1 MSWNKKYILHSE
13 SEERVNQFHF
23 SNVQILALLMVC
35 LFILGSFLL
44 VGADYVSKT
53 LYDKRLREFKAN
65 YNSVV
70 LNLDVIQSRLK
81 ELDKQI
87 LEIEEKDKAVR
98 TYAGMPEI
106 DIDIKKLGVGGV
118 KSRDSKMLNN
128 LAPAVSREISDLHLD
143 IEKLSRQV
151 NFELASYET
160 IYNKVKGD
168 IDRIRHIPSI
178 RPVAGGYLN
187 SSFGY
192 RQDPIDAVR
201 RFHQGQDFSV
211 PTGTPIFAP
220 ADGIVKRAY
229 YIGGFGNHIKLD
241 HASGYSTTFAHLS
254 KIFVR
259 HGQKVK
265 RGDVIG
271 ETGNTGR
278 STAPHLHYEVR
289 KDGVAVNPV
298 NFYYG
303 DLDTEEFNAMLDAA
317 NRENQSLD

>member
-1 MSWNKKYILHSE
+1 MFWNKKYILHSE
-13 SEERVNQFHF
+13 SDENVNQLHF
-23 SNVQILALLMVC
+23 SNTQILGFVVVFLISFC
-35 LFILGSFLL
+35 SFLL
-44 VGADYVSKT
+44 IGADYVSKT
-53 LYDKRLREFKAN
+53 LYDKRLKEFKAN
-65 YNSVV
+65 YNSVTS
-70 LNLDVIQSRLK
+70 NIDAIQSRLK

-87 LEIEEKDKAVR
+87 LEIEDKDKAVR
-98 TYAGMPEI
+98 AYAGMPEV
-106 DIDIKKLGVGGV
+106 DVEIKKFGVGGV
-118 KSRDSKMLNN
+118 HSRDTRILNN
-128 LAPAVSREISDLHLD
+128 LAPVVSREITELHLY

-160 IYNKVKGD
+160 IYEKVKND

-178 RPVAGGYLN
+178 RPVDGGYLN

-220 ADGIVKRAY
+220 ADGVVKRAY
-229 YIGGFGNHIKLD
+229 YIGGFGNHIKLG

-265 RGDVIG
+265 RGDIIG

-278 STAPHLHYEVR
+278 STAPHLHYEVHYR
-289 KDGVAVNPV
+289 GTPKNPADFFFTQAR
-298 NFYYG
+298 N
-303 DLDTEEFNAMLDAA
+303 
-317 NRENQSLD
+317 

>member
-13 SEERVNQFHF
+13 TDEQINQLHF
-23 SNVQILALLMVC
+23 SNIQIFGLLAVILVLLS
-35 LFILGSFLL
+35 SFLL
-44 VGADYVSKT
+44 VGADYVSKI
-53 LYDKRLREFKAN
+53 LYDKRLKEFKAN
-65 YNSVV
+65 YSTVTYNI
-70 LNLDVIQSRLK
+70 DAIQNRLK
-81 ELDKQI
+81 ELDDQI
-87 LEIEEKDKAVR
+87 LDIEKKDKAVR
-98 TYAGMPEI
+98 TYAGMPEV
-106 DIDIKKLGVGGV
+106 DIDIKELGVGGFD
-118 KSRDSKMLNN
+118 SRDTKIINN
-128 LAPAVSREISDLHLD
+128 LAPIVSKEISELHLD

-160 IYNKVKGD
+160 IYNRVKSD

-178 RPVAGGYLN
+178 RPVSGGYLN
-187 SSFGY
+187 SNFGY

-220 ADGIVKRAY
+220 ADGVVKRAY
-229 YIGGFGNHIKLD
+229 YIGGFGNHIKLS
-241 HASGYSTTFAHLS
+241 HASGYTTTFAHLS

-278 STAPHLHYEVR
+278 STAPHLHYEVHYR
-289 KDGVAVNPV
+289 GTPKNPADFFFTHSK
-298 NFYYG
+298 N
-303 DLDTEEFNAMLDAA
+303 
-317 NRENQSLD
+317 

>member
-1 MSWNKKYILHSE
+1 
-13 SEERVNQFHF
+13 
-23 SNVQILALLMVC
+23 
-35 LFILGSFLL
+35 
-44 VGADYVSKT
+44 
-53 LYDKRLREFKAN
+53 
-65 YNSVV
+65 
-70 LNLDVIQSRLK
+70 
-81 ELDKQI
+81 
-87 LEIEEKDKAVR
+87 
-98 TYAGMPEI
+98 MPEI

-118 KSRDSKMLNN
+118 DSRDSKILNN
-128 LAPAVSREISDLHLD
+128 LAPAVSREISELHFD

-160 IYNKVKGD
+160 IYDKVKND

-178 RPVAGGYLN
+178 RPVEGGFLN

-220 ADGIVKRAY
+220 ADGVVKRAY

-265 RGDVIG
+265 RGDIIG

-278 STAPHLHYEVR
+278 STAPHLHYEVHY
-289 KDGVAVNPV
+289 KGTPKNPADFFFTQAR
-298 NFYYG
+298 N
-303 DLDTEEFNAMLDAA
+303 
-317 NRENQSLD
+317 

>member
-13 SEERVNQFHF
+13 SDEKVNQLHF
-23 SNVQILALLMVC
+23 SNVQILGLISVFLVVLC
-35 LFILGSFLL
+35 SFLL
-44 VGADYVSKT
+44 ISADYVSKT

-65 YNSVV
+65 YNAVAV
-70 LNLDVIQSRLK
+70 NIDGIQSRLK
-81 ELDKQI
+81 ELDNQI
-87 LEIEEKDKAVR
+87 LDIEKKDKAVR
-98 TYAGMPEI
+98 LYAGMPEV

-118 KSRDSKMLNN
+118 DSRDIKILNN
-128 LAPAVSREISDLHLD
+128 LAPAISKEISDLQID

-160 IYNKVKGD
+160 IYEKVKSD

-178 RPVAGGYLN
+178 RPVSGGYLN

-211 PTGTPIFAP
+211 PTGTPVFAP
-220 ADGIVKRAY
+220 ADGVVKRAY

-241 HASGYSTTFAHLS
+241 HSSGYSTTFAHLS
-254 KIFVR
+254 EIFVR

-278 STAPHLHYEVR
+278 STAPHLHYEVHF
-289 KDGVAVNPV
+289 KGTPKNPADFFFTQTR
-298 NFYYG
+298 N
-303 DLDTEEFNAMLDAA
+303 
-317 NRENQSLD
+317 